1 MFHWLRGLTER
12 FRAHQAAERQEQ
24 ATGRQQT
31 MATAGDD
38 FKAVGGCRCDNN
50 PVRYEYTKR
59 PFETHFCCCTDCTDI
74 CGGALALI
82 SVVERDAFRVTQGES
97 KIKNYDTKPTCHRRF
112 CAECGCHMFL
122 YVDAFPDFVLVHVP
136 TLDRESEVGTA
147 PDRWVFTASKHP
159 MVMIPDDGLPRHR
172 GWADSVD
179 AAQAPAADR

>member
-12 FRAHQAAERQEQ
+12 FRAQQAAEREQ
-24 ATGRQQT
+24 PAAGRHET

-38 FKAVGGCRCDNN
+38 FRAVGGCRCDHN
-50 PVRYEYTKR
+50 PVRFEYTKR

-82 SVVERDAFRVTQGES
+82 AVVERDAFRVTQGES

-112 CAECGCHMFL
+112 CGECGCHMFL
-122 YVDAFPDFVLVHVP
+122 HVDAFPDFVLVHVP
-136 TLDRESEVGTA
+136 TLDRESEVGKA
-147 PDRWVFTASKHP
+147 PDRWVFIASKHS

-179 AAQAPAADR
+179 AAQAPPAGR